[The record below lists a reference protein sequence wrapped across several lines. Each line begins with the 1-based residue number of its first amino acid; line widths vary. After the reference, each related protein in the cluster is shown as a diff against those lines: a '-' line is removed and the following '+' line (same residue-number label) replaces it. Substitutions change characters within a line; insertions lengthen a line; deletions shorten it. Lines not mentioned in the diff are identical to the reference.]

1 VAREDCQIVHF
12 PGGKR
17 YNSYNEYF
25 RRLFGGRVQ
34 KLSVNAGF
42 TCPNRDGTKGTG
54 GCTFCDNDAIHPS
67 YCSPVK
73 PIRQQLEEGKQFH
86 AWRYRR
92 SISYLAYFQPF
103 SNTYAPVERLSK
115 LYHEALEVEG
125 ITGLVIGTR
134 PDCVNDEILDY
145 LAHLSESHYI
155 MLEFGIESVNDD
167 TLKTINRGHD
177 FSTSVRAIESA
188 AKRGIRTGAH
198 LIFGL
203 PGETL
208 EMMIKTAG
216 VISSLPLQT
225 IKFHQLQIVRGTPME
240 AQFQMNPGEFVS
252 FTMPEYIS
260 FIIRFI
266 EMLNPA
272 IVIERFAGE
281 VPPRFLAE
289 NRWER
294 IRYDAFARLLEAELE
309 RLDSWQG
316 KNYM

>member
-1 VAREDCQIVHF
+1 MAREDCQIDHF

-54 GCTFCDNDAIHPS
+54 GCTFCDNEAFHPS

-103 SNTYAPVERLSK
+103 SNTYAPLERLSK
-115 LYHEALEVEG
+115 LYSEALAVEG

-134 PDCVNDEILDY
+134 PDCVNNEILDY
-145 LAHLSESHYI
+145 LARLSERYYI
-155 MLEFGIESVNDD
+155 MLEFGIESVYDE
-167 TLKTINRGHD
+167 TLGMINRGHD
-177 FSTSVRAIESA
+177 FSTSVMAIESA
-188 AKRGIRTGAH
+188 ARRGIRTGAH

-203 PGETL
+203 PGETIG
-208 EMMIKTAG
+208 MMLKAAG
-216 VISSLPLQT
+216 IISKLPLQT
-225 IKFHQLQIVRGTPME
+225 IKFHQLQIVRGTRME
-240 AQFQMNPGEFVS
+240 AEYHSNPEKFVS
-252 FTMPEYIS
+252 FTMPDYIS
-260 FIIRFI
+260 FIIRFM
-266 EMLNPA
+266 EMLNPEF
-272 IVIERFAGE
+272 VVERFAGE
-281 VPPRFLAE
+281 VPPRFLSE

-309 RLDSWQG
+309 RVDSWQG
-316 KNYM
+316 KYYI